1 MAKDINKKNNQRAH
15 RTSIG
20 NSSNSRPKN
29 KRSSKKAYVGQG
41 KSR

>member
-1 MAKDINKKNNQRAH
+1 MAQLNKKNNQRAH

-20 NSSNSRPKN
+20 NSANSRPKN
-29 KRSSKKAYVGQG
+29 KKASRKAYVGQG